1 MSSGGGQSGE
11 TIYNWN
17 PYMENMWAGG
27 QNGNGGLLG
36 RALTTLNSEYQNY
49 PGRRVA
55 GLSADQ
61 ETAGN
66 AIRHTAINGSALG
79 NAGRNTALETVQ
91 GQFLDS
97 NPYNELRVTPGSNQ
111 YEGMSEDY
119 QALKRN
125 AMKDLTDAYSEGTA
139 ADTQR
144 MFAQSGA
151 FGGSAHQQAQQNNA
165 RELGRSLSRLGQEM
179 DNTQYERSA
188 NLRENAINRGMQAQ
202 QFDIGRLNQDYQN
215 ERGLMQGAIPMA
227 MQGDQQAFDAYRNLM
242 GVGDLY
248 RSYDQQL
255 LDRGYEDWANQ
266 QNWERNNI
274 NWMANLLGQAQ
285 GSTGI
290 TQQMGGYQGI
300 NPVAGLLGA
309 ASIGRGMQWF

>member
-1 MSSGGGQSGE
+1 MSGSDQSGE
-11 TIYNWN
+11 TRYNWN

-27 QNGNGGLLG
+27 NGNPGLLG
-36 RALTTLNSEYQNY
+36 RAITTLNSEYQQY

-55 GLSADQ
+55 GLSPDQ

-91 GQFLDS
+91 GNFLDS
-97 NPYNELRVTPGSNQ
+97 NPYNTLRVQPGENQ

-125 AMKDLTDAYSEGTA
+125 AMRDLTDAYSEGTA

-179 DNTQYERSA
+179 DNAQYERSA
-188 NLRENAINRGMQAQ
+188 GLRENAINRGMQAQ
-202 QFDIGRLNQDYQN
+202 QFDINRLSSDYQN
-215 ERGLMQGAIPMA
+215 ERGLMQGAIPLA
-227 MQGDQQAFDAYRNLM
+227 MQGDQQAYEAYRQLM

-274 NWMANLLGQAQ
+274 NWMAGLLGQAQ
-285 GSTGI
+285 GTTGV

-300 NPVAGLLGA
+300 NPVAGILGA
-309 ASIGRGMQWF
+309 ASLGRGMGFF